1 MATHWTCACPLP
13 HADERRENPIASSE
27 LDGLLTQARGILDV
41 TTDQYD
47 ESIRHNTV
55 LDALKDGTT
64 RNIQP
69 LPLAVRRRAD
79 NPLYVT
85 WSGSNTVLGD
95 AVHSPRFTL
104 SPETRVTEVVR
115 DPTDQT
121 KIVGVL
127 VRDLKTDVDHFV
139 VARAVVI
146 TCGAVGT
153 PQVLYNS
160 RIRPWALGRFMTE
173 QSLSF
178 CQVRHSDSLVSTFNQ
193 PASILRLS

>member
-13 HADERRENPIASSE
+13 HAEEREKNPIAPAE
-27 LDGLLTQARGILDV
+27 LDQLLTRSRNILHV

-47 ESIRHNTV
+47 GSIRHNTV
-55 LDALKDGTT
+55 LDALRAGTT

-69 LPLAVRRRAD
+69 LPLAVRRRTD

-95 AVHSPRFTL
+95 AVDNPRFTL
-104 SPETRVTEVVR
+104 SAETRVTRVIR
-115 DPTDQT
+115 DPEDQS
-121 KIVGVL
+121 KIYGVL
-127 VRDLKTDVDHFV
+127 VRDLKTDTDHFV
-139 VARAVVI
+139 LAKAVVI
-146 TCGAVGT
+146 TCGAIGT

-160 RIRPWALGRFMTE
+160 GIRPRALGRYMTE

-178 CQVRHSDSLVSTFNQ
+178 CQVRHYEYLVPAFN
-193 PASILRLS
+193 

>member
-13 HADERRENPIASSE
+13 HAEERRENPIASAE
-27 LDGLLTQARGILDV
+27 LAALLARGRAILDV

-47 ESIRHNTV
+47 DSIRHNTV
-55 LDALKDGTT
+55 LDALRAGTD

-79 NPLYVT
+79 NPIYVT

-95 AVHSPRFTL
+95 AVNSPRFTL
-104 SPETRVTEVVR
+104 SPETRVTRVIRDEV
-115 DPTDQT
+115 DQS
-121 KIVGVL
+121 KIIGVL
-127 VRDLKTDVDHFV
+127 VRDLKTDTDHLV
-139 VARAVVI
+139 LARAVVI

-160 RIRPWALGRFMTE
+160 NIRPWALGRFMTE

-178 CQVRHSDSLVSTFNQ
+178 CQVHHYDSLSSAFN
-193 PASILRLS
+193 